1 MSNNNNPL
9 YSLVRKRQH
18 GIFCGVP
25 SFCSANKLVIEAI
38 LEQSKRFDDKVVI
51 EATSNQVNQFGGY
64 FHMTPYEFRD
74 YVYMIA
80 EKINFDKS
88 NIILGGDH
96 LGPQPWQNLPEAEAM
111 ANSKEL
117 VRQTVLAGYLKIHLD
132 TSMRVGDDDINQP
145 LKDETIARRGAELMV
160 VAEDAYQ
167 ELLKVNPTAIH
178 PVFVVGSEVPI
189 PGGAQSEDKLQ
200 VTKPSAFENTILAY
214 KQAFQNHGISDLW
227 QYVIAVVVQ
236 PGVEFGESEIHK
248 YNRLDAFA
256 LCQKLKEYPD
266 IVFEGH
272 STDYQSPEALKQMVE
287 DGIAII
293 KVGPALTFAVR
304 QAMYALSFIEKELI
318 TDENQQAHF
327 IETLEA
333 EMQANPKD
341 WVNYYHGSEEEKAL
355 SRKYS
360 YSDRSRYY
368 ICNSAVEAARYKLFD
383 NLRKVDIP
391 MGLLMQYMPFQYIKV
406 RDGKLS
412 KDPRELVKDSVVT
425 IVEDYNFAVKR
436 NYMIGSVFISQSL

>member
-9 YSLVRKRQH
+9 FSLVKKRQN
-18 GIFCGVP
+18 GIFTGIP

-38 LEQSKRFDDKVVI
+38 LEQSKRFDDRVVI

-64 FHMTPYEFRD
+64 FHMTPADFRD
-74 YVYMIA
+74 YLYQIA
-80 EKINFDKS
+80 DKISFDKS

-96 LGPQPWQNLPEAEAM
+96 LGPQPWQNLPESEAM
-111 ANSKEL
+111 ENSKEL

-132 TSMRVGDDDINQP
+132 TSMRVGSDDPQKP
-145 LKDETIARRGAELMV
+145 LLDETIARRGAELMV
-160 VAEDAYQ
+160 VCEEAYQ
-167 ELLKVNPTAIH
+167 ELLKTNPNAIH
-178 PVFVVGSEVPI
+178 PVFVIGSEVPI
-189 PGGAQSEDKLQ
+189 PGGAQDDEGLQ
-200 VTKPSAFENTILAY
+200 VTKPSAFEDTLIAY
-214 KQAFQNHGISDLW
+214 KEQFAKHGIKDLW

-236 PGVEFGESEIHK
+236 PGVEFGDADIHK

-304 QAMYALSFIEKELI
+304 QALYALSYIERELI
-318 TDENQQAHF
+318 DDDSKRAHF

-333 EMQANPKD
+333 EMVAHPKD
-341 WVNYYHGSEEEKAL
+341 WQKYYKGTDKQKAIA
-355 SRKYS
+355 RKYS

-368 ICNSAVEAARYKLFD
+368 ICNEAVENARYKLFE
-383 NLRKVDIP
+383 NLRNVKIP
-391 MGLLMQYMPFQYIKV
+391 MGMLMQYMPFQYIRV
-406 RDGKLS
+406 RDGKVKL
-412 KDPRELVKDSVVT
+412 DPRELVKDSVVT
-425 IVEDYNFAVKR
+425 IVEDYNYAVKR
-436 NYMIGSVFISQSL
+436 NYMTGSVFI